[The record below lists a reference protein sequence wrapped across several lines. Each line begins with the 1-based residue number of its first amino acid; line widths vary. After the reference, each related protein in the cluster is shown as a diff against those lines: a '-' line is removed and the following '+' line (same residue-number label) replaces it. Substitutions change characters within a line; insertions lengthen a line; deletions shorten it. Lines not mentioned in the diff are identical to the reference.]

1 MSTIERERNME
12 SEREIMMIPCFDFGK
27 ALEEGSEEWKEMSKK
42 VREACES
49 HGCFLLVCDEMIPKG
64 VREEFF
70 SNMEALFDL
79 PEERKMKHISPK
91 PYSSYSGKSPV
102 IPLSETFG
110 IDDVPLSASA
120 EAFTNLIETLKIMSS
135 KMLKLSSLIL
145 KMIVED
151 YGIQQ
156 HYISDVEKMKSS
168 SNSRLIKYKIPE
180 NNNDSN
186 TGLVSHTDKNA
197 LTIICQN
204 EVQGLQVLSKTD
216 NWIELEIPQNG
227 FVVIVGDILKAWSNG
242 RLHAAT
248 HRVMMSGDKERY
260 SFGLFTMPKEEM
272 DIEVPIELVDEKI
285 HPLRYHPFKYG
296 EYISYFV
303 SNLKENALEVFAEMS
318 KRVREACESHGYFLL
333 ICDEIIPKDV
343 RGDMFDG
350 MKELFNLPEETKQQ
364 HICSKPY
371 RGYNGKNSIIPLC
384 QSFGMDVPL
393 TASAEAFT
401 NLMWPQGNTPFWYFI
416 NSFYYYTLGDD
427 NTRDIEES
435 FGLVGCPHP
444 LRSSHIQDLDTDALF
459 PVIQWLASHIRQ
471 NQEHCVNEVHHAEN
485 TIEVDECRTS
495 IQALSGNLDE
505 LNQRKMN
512 VVKQLYILQERINKE
527 GADSAVQKL
536 LSLLTSLKNLEKQE
550 KYFQSNRDAKHSE
563 LQDDISELERKITND
578 SDNEN
583 LPDELHHSFGE
594 LVEKVNLMKKQLA
607 ARLRD
612 IVVLRRQIDDLPCQ
626 SEVIQ
631 YERRLSELYAQI
643 QGKHRQ
649 TRKYYATYNALLEI
663 KELMLKETSLLNS
676 IISQFQEAFSST
688 DGRIK
693 LVHSMEGIVKGS
705 QQKLERV
712 HVGLQEEE
720 RIRNDLKDRY
730 AAATGEHKHC
740 YSLLKAFQTIP
751 VRVENSPIEIYFNV
765 NLLRIEF
772 FYSCNFEK

>member
-416 NSFYYYTLGDD
+416 NSFYYYTFLKLKQCRADSESSLRSRLRRRHKSRCAAVSENRRRPLLVHRRHNASDD

-594 LVEKVNLMKKQLA
+594 LVEKVNLMKK
-607 ARLRD
+607 
-612 IVVLRRQIDDLPCQ
+612 
-626 SEVIQ
+626 
-631 YERRLSELYAQI
+631 
-643 QGKHRQ
+643 
-649 TRKYYATYNALLEI
+649 
-663 KELMLKETSLLNS
+663 
-676 IISQFQEAFSST
+676 FQEAFSST

-740 YSLLKAFQTIP
+740 YSLLKAFQISLMARP
-751 VRVENSPIEIYFNV
+751 NVRRIRGFDDKTT
-765 NLLRIEF
+765 LRLSCTKYCIASKRRGFSVTVDDPSKGGEF
-772 FYSCNFEK
+772 SN

>member
-1 MSTIERERNME
+1 ME
-12 SEREIMMIPCFDFGK
+12 HT
-27 ALEEGSEEWKEMSKK
+27 
-42 VREACES
+42 V
-49 HGCFLLVCDEMIPKG
+49 
-64 VREEFF
+64 
-70 SNMEALFDL
+70 SN
-79 PEERKMKHISPK
+79 
-91 PYSSYSGKSPV
+91 
-102 IPLSETFG
+102 
-110 IDDVPLSASA
+110 
-120 EAFTNLIETLKIMSS
+120 
-135 KMLKLSSLIL
+135 
-145 KMIVED
+145 
-151 YGIQQ
+151 
-156 HYISDVEKMKSS
+156 SS
-168 SNSRLIKYKIPE
+168 SVEQILNLLYAAGYVDATNPDAPPSQKIAA
-180 NNNDSN
+180 
-186 TGLVSHTDKNA
+186 GLSWC
-197 LTIICQN
+197 I
-204 EVQGLQVLSKTD
+204 
-216 NWIELEIPQNG
+216 
-227 FVVIVGDILKAWSNG
+227 
-242 RLHAAT
+242 AAIT
-248 HRVMMSGDKERY
+248 
-260 SFGLFTMPKEEM
+260 
-272 DIEVPIELVDEKI
+272 
-285 HPLRYHPFKYG
+285 
-296 EYISYFV
+296 
-303 SNLKENALEVFAEMS
+303 
-318 KRVREACESHGYFLL
+318 
-333 ICDEIIPKDV
+333 
-343 RGDMFDG
+343 
-350 MKELFNLPEETKQQ
+350 Q
-364 HICSKPY
+364 
-371 RGYNGKNSIIPLC
+371 
-384 QSFGMDVPL
+384 
-393 TASAEAFT
+393 
-401 NLMWPQGNTPFWYFI
+401 
-416 NSFYYYTLGDD
+416 GDD

-740 YSLLKAFQTIP
+740 YSLLKAFQ
-751 VRVENSPIEIYFNV
+751 VS
-765 NLLRIEF
+765 F
-772 FYSCNFEK
+772 FCSSDDM